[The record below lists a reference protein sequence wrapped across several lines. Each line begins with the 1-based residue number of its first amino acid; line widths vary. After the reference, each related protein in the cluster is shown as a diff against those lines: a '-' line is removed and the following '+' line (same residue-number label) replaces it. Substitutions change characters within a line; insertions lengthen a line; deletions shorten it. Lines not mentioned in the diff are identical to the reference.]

1 MPKRLLVACLMLT
14 GCGHGRKPVP
24 STTGFGGPMA
34 AQPAQFSDLAPGD
47 TSGVIDM
54 MHRIMTGV
62 DAGLGDMT
70 QRDTFLP
77 SVADSQPR
85 HLSVWL
91 DHDVVRKLVAA
102 DSGGNGPGAGETDVW
117 FLGGDVAVIEETADI
132 YAVDFGRIV
141 LWTDASFVPRDDVDH
156 DAMMARESLLMNRV
170 RNWLT
175 VFGLG
180 IPD

>member
-1 MPKRLLVACLMLT
+1 MPRRLLVFSLLLT
-14 GCGHGRKPVP
+14 GCGHGAKPGP
-24 STTGFGGPMA
+24 STVQSAAPMA
-34 AQPAQFSDLAPGD
+34 APPAQFSDLAPGD
-47 TSGVIDM
+47 TAAVIAM
-54 MHRIMTGV
+54 MRSIMNGV
-62 DAGLGDMT
+62 DAGLGDMV

-132 YAVDFGRIV
+132 YAIDFGRIV
-141 LWTDASFVPRDDVDH
+141 LWTDATFVPRDDIDR
-156 DAMMARESLLMNRV
+156 DAMMARQSLLLDRV
-170 RNWLT
+170 RSWLA